1 MPAIVW
7 GGLALTLV
15 AGLCSGNSMLPMKF
29 AHRWQWENTW
39 LIFSLFSLVIIPWT
53 LAIMLAGNLRGIYCS
68 LLPGQLLLPFI
79 LGAAW
84 GVAQVLFGLSIARL
98 GQALGFAIIISLGS
112 LGGTLVPLLFKN
124 RAVFA
129 TSNGAL
135 ILSGL
140 AVMLAGI
147 VLSARAGSRRE
158 QEAKKETGS
167 GYALALALAV
177 LCGLLAPMINY
188 SFVFGQETA
197 ARAVQLGI
205 SPIRAAYTVWPV
217 SLAGGLLPNLA
228 YCFYLLSK
236 KKTWGLFLGP
246 WMPDAGFAVLMAVLW
261 MGALAIYGVASVCLG
276 ALGTSVGWGLTQILA
291 IMSANIGGLLAG
303 EWTAAPASARRT
315 LYAGLALLTAA
326 TVLLAAGNR

>member
-7 GGLALTLV
+7 GGLALTLL

-29 AHRWQWENTW
+29 ARRWQWENTW
-39 LIFSLFSLVIIPWT
+39 LIFSLFSLVILPWA
-53 LAIMLAGNLRGIYCS
+53 LALLIAGNLRGVYCS
-68 LLPGQLLLPFI
+68 LLPGQLLVPLI

-84 GVAQVLFGLSIARL
+84 GVAQVLFGLSVARL
-98 GQALGFAIIISLGS
+98 GQALAFAIIISLGS
-112 LGGTLVPLLFKN
+112 VGGTLVPLLFKH
-124 RAVFA
+124 REVFDTA
-129 TSNGAL
+129 NGAL

-158 QEAKKETGS
+158 QGAKKKTGS
-167 GYALALALAV
+167 GYAMALLLAV

-188 SFVFGQETA
+188 SFVFGQEIA

-217 SLAGGLLPNLA
+217 TLAGGLIPNLA
-228 YCFYLLSK
+228 YCVFLLTRN
-236 KKTWGLFLGP
+236 KTWCVFRGP
-246 WMPDAGFAVLMAVLW
+246 WLPDASFAVLMAVLW
-261 MGALAIYGVASVCLG
+261 TGALAIYGAASVCLG
-276 ALGTSVGWGLTQILA
+276 ALGTSVGWGLIQILS
-291 IMSANIGGLLAG
+291 IMTANIGGLLAG
-303 EWTAAPASARRT
+303 EWTAAPISARRT
-315 LYAGLALLTAA
+315 LYAGLALLTVA